1 MQPSYKIAISKETRT
16 SCVTVFVL
24 GKGRIPLGES
34 SFSEVEE
41 LKISNSYPFDVVEGY
56 FLPTSFYASSAST
69 LHGGVGMGVRNQ
81 PDAGTL
87 GGFLTDEDGKC
98 YILSCEHVLRPQA
111 GGIEVSDLI
120 VQPAEVDFEIEKNRI
135 QDAIKVCR
143 PTLSKQE
150 ERLPQIS
157 NENRKKFTKDRHM
170 DTEKKN
176 SII

>member
-1 MQPSYKIAISKETRT
+1 MQPSYKIVSSKETRT
-16 SCVTVFVL
+16 PCVTVFVL

-69 LHGGVGMGVRNQ
+69 LHGGVGISVGDQ

-87 GGFLTDEDGKC
+87 GGFLTNEDGKC

-111 GGIEVSDLI
+111 GGIEVSDVI
-120 VQPAEVDFEIEKNRI
+120 VQPAEVDFE
-135 QDAIKVCR
+135 
-143 PTLSKQE
+143 S
-150 ERLPQIS
+150 
-157 NENRKKFTKDRHM
+157 
-170 DTEKKN
+170 EKK
-176 SII
+176 SHSECH